1 LITAFYGALN
11 GGWRASARPVWNL
24 FVKKLGAKWT
34 VWLTDMAE
42 YSHEDAEYA
51 AKVVESLFVGE
62 AEGLELESDVV
73 ISDVESDANAFSE
86 DLTLLQELN
95 ANVPALVIANE
106 AVPVSLVFV
115 FRKLAGWS
123 LFPPFFHMNLYKFL
137 LPLNPGFVEKGYPE
151 NIHPLRNFRFLVPI
165 N

>member
-1 LITAFYGALN
+1 V
-11 GGWRASARPVWNL
+11 SSVP
-24 FVKKLGAKWT
+24 
-34 VWLTDMAE
+34 
-42 YSHEDAEYA
+42 AEYA
-51 AKVVESLFVGE
+51 AKVVENLLVGE

-73 ISDVESDANAFSE
+73 VSDVESDANAFSE

-106 AVPVSLVFV
+106 AIPVSLVFV

-137 LPLNPGFVEKGYPE
+137 LPSQSRICGKGLSRKYRPVAE
-151 NIHPLRNFRFLVPI
+151 FRFLAPI